1 MLINDKNIDILLE
14 TFFEV
19 YFLCRFT
26 EKEVFDSEHE
36 EMEYVLLDNTL
47 TNYMYILDILGFEI
61 EESENNVKV
70 IFNGD
75 LIKETRKD

>member
-1 MLINDKNIDILLE
+1 MKFIFYVDLLKKK
-14 TFFEV
+14 
-19 YFLCRFT
+19 Y
-26 EKEVFDSEHE
+26 FDSEHE

-70 IFNGD
+70 SFNRD